1 MPFDSETAGK
11 ADPISLASQ
20 SKPSVNGANLAE
32 LRKGDVRKLRI
43 GITPGRGRNVLPILL
58 PEFRRRYYLLFSAI
72 PSFMRGIRTC
82 FLCHFV
88 S

>member
-1 MPFDSETAGK
+1 MDMRVSLMPFDSGTSGK

-58 PEFRRRYYLLFSAI
+58 PEFRRRYYLLFQ
-72 PSFMRGIRTC
+72 
-82 FLCHFV
+82 CHPLIHEGN
-88 S
+88 

>member
-1 MPFDSETAGK
+1 MRISLMSFDSETAGK

-20 SKPSVNGANLAE
+20 GKRSVNGANLAE

-58 PEFRRRYYLLFSAI
+58 PEFRRRYYLLFQ
-72 PSFMRGIRTC
+72 
-82 FLCHFV
+82 CHPLIHEGN
-88 S
+88 

>member
-1 MPFDSETAGK
+1 MDIRVSLMPFDSETSGK

-58 PEFRRRYYLLFSAI
+58 PEFRRRYYLLFQ
-72 PSFMRGIRTC
+72 
-82 FLCHFV
+82 CHPLIHEGN
-88 S
+88 